1 MPTSS
6 SERKPSCLV
15 PIVVALISALG
26 VVVAALISSGALSGS
41 VASSASAPDT
51 PKGFRIAEVFLRADP
66 FDYVGPCPVTITF
79 SGRISAAGGAG
90 TVTYKWL
97 RNDGASAPV
106 ETITFSGPGSKDI
119 STIWYLGGPG
129 LASYEGWQALQI
141 LDPQERTSERA
152 TFRVRCQ

>member
-15 PIVVALISALG
+15 PILVALIGALG
-26 VVVAALISSGALSGS
+26 AVAAALISSGALSGS
-41 VASSASAPDT
+41 VASSAPAPDAS
-51 PKGFRIAEVFLRADP
+51 KGFRIAEVFLWADP
-66 FDYVGPCPVTITF
+66 FDYAGPCPVTITF

-119 STIWYLGGPG
+119 STGWHLGGPG
-129 LASYEGWQALQI
+129 LPNYEGWQALQI

-152 TFRVRCQ
+152 TFRIRCQ